1 MAVWNIFTE
10 PKTILGK
17 TNSTSLEIHITISFS
32 FPLVNLLEAFVT
44 SLHIQGA
51 PQMVFLPQIILLFF
65 LLSQWIS
72 LVLGPSTQ

>member
-1 MAVWNIFTE
+1 MSVLSIFTE
-10 PKTILGK
+10 PKTIIGK
-17 TNSTSLEIHITISFS
+17 TNSTSLEIHITISFY
-32 FPLVNLLEAFVT
+32 FPLVNLLGAFVK

-51 PQMVFLPQIILLFF
+51 PKMIFLPQIILLFF